1 MKEKN
6 NKGVIVLIVI
16 LILLVLGLSGYI
28 VYDKVLSNNKS
39 SSNNDVTTTTTTT
52 TVTEDIIT
60 DSKYFKVD
68 EFDYELNGEIIKI
81 GFNYYLLN
89 NNYGWTDEKVKS
101 MLDDN
106 ISGYYYNSVEV
117 DISINGNVVKDLN
130 KTVEYDKINDLE
142 KLKETITYLSLEN
155 NVQTIKGIDKDYLLF
170 TIYDAHFEVDGN
182 LSPFITN
189 ENGKNIFSLDNPD
202 NTGWGINDEDSMF
215 YRSNTS
221 YLVKDGVFYYT
232 LPDCDVPYFE
242 SDSPLETNI
251 IKEYSVSV
259 NNDRVEIKEQGSYKG
274 HIAGGTYCGDRG

>member
-1 MKEKN
+1 
-6 NKGVIVLIVI
+6 
-16 LILLVLGLSGYI
+16 
-28 VYDKVLSNNKS
+28 
-39 SSNNDVTTTTTTT
+39 
-52 TVTEDIIT
+52 
-60 DSKYFKVD
+60 
-68 EFDYELNGEIIKI
+68 
-81 GFNYYLLN
+81 
-89 NNYGWTDEKVKS
+89 

-106 ISGYYYNSVEV
+106 IAGYYYNSVEV

-221 YLVKDGVFYYT
+221 YLVKDGVFNYT
-232 LPDCDVPYFE
+232 YQIVMNLILKVIH
-242 SDSPLETNI
+242 L
-251 IKEYSVSV
+251 
-259 NNDRVEIKEQGSYKG
+259 
-274 HIAGGTYCGDRG
+274 

>member
-16 LILLVLGLSGYI
+16 LVLLVLGLSGYI

-106 ISGYYYNSVEV
+106 IAGYYYNSVEV

-274 HIAGGTYCGDRG
+274 HIAGGAYCGDRG